1 MNTGSHQHPVLS
13 RRPLTGADAV
23 LATPDPVLK
32 VDGLT
37 VEFLSPRGPVSIVS
51 DLSFNIGAGQT
62 LSLVG
67 ESGCGK
73 SVSVMAMLGLLPRR
87 QWRIDAR
94 ALRFEGLDLLDHD
107 SRNLRTVRGRR
118 IGMIFQEPMTSLNP
132 TMTVGEQ
139 IAEVLRY
146 HLRLDRRAARAGAI
160 RLLDRVRI
168 PRAAERVD
176 DYPFA
181 FSGGMRQRVM
191 IALALACSPALLI
204 ADEPTTALDVTV
216 QAEIF
221 ALLRELQRETG
232 TALLLIT
239 HDLGVVAEMA
249 DEVAVMYAGRIV
261 ERASTAALFVTP
273 QHPYT
278 IGLLGASPDWETR
291 SDRLTPIEGR
301 VPLPS
306 DRLDGCRFAPRCPF
320 RIARCDEAAPP
331 LVATD
336 AGQSAACWR
345 APLEAEA
352 AS

>member
-1 MNTGSHQHPVLS
+1 M
-13 RRPLTGADAV
+13 
-23 LATPDPVLK
+23 
-32 VDGLT
+32 
-37 VEFLSPRGPVSIVS
+37 
-51 DLSFNIGAGQT
+51 
-62 LSLVG
+62 
-67 ESGCGK
+67 
-73 SVSVMAMLGLLPRR
+73 
-87 QWRIDAR
+87 
-94 ALRFEGLDLLDHD
+94 
-107 SRNLRTVRGRR
+107 
-118 IGMIFQEPMTSLNP
+118 
-132 TMTVGEQ
+132 
-139 IAEVLRY
+139 LRY

-221 ALLRELQRETG
+221 DLLRELQRETG

-261 ERASTAALFVTP
+261 ERSPAAALFVTP

-278 IGLLGASPDWETR
+278 IGLLGASPEWE
-291 SDRLTPIEGR
+291 SALAPADADRRARAASLGPAR
-301 VPLPS
+301 RLPLRAALPVPYRAL
-306 DRLDGCRFAPRCPF
+306 RRGE
-320 RIARCDEAAPP
+320 IPP
-331 LVATD
+331 LAAVDDVQAV
-336 AGQSAACWR
+336 ACWR
-345 APLEAEA
+345 APLEPEA
-352 AS
+352 VQ

>member
-1 MNTGSHQHPVLS
+1 MNLSPHPGPDTHAARTAGQPVLE
-13 RRPLTGADAV
+13 A
-23 LATPDPVLK
+23 
-32 VDGLT
+32 DGLA
-37 VEFLSPRGPVSIVS
+37 VEFLSHRGPARIVS
-51 DLSFNIGAGQT
+51 DVSFSIAAGET

-87 QWRIDAR
+87 NWRITAR
-94 ALRFEGLDLLDHD
+94 RLAFEGRDLLDPETV
-107 SRNLRTVRGRR
+107 RTVRGKR

-139 IAEVLRY
+139 IAEVLRV
-146 HLRLDRRAARAGAI
+146 HLGLDRRAAWRGAI
-160 RLLDRVRI
+160 DLLERVRI
-168 PRAAERVD
+168 PRARDRAG

-191 IALALACSPALLI
+191 IAIALACSPALLI

-221 ALLRELQRETG
+221 DLLRELQRETG

-239 HDLGVVAEMA
+239 HDLGVVAEIA

-261 ERASTAALFVTP
+261 ERAPAATLFVTP

-278 IGLLGASPDWETR
+278 IGLLGASPDWDSRTE
-291 SDRLTPIEGR
+291 RLTPIEGR
-301 VPLPS
+301 VPLPT
-306 DRLDGCRFAPRCPF
+306 DMLGGCRFAPRCPF
-320 RIARCDEAAPP
+320 RIARCDEAVPP
-331 LVATD
+331 LVAVATL
-336 AGQSAACWR
+336 QEAACWR
-345 APLEAEA
+345 APLEAETVP
-352 AS
+352 